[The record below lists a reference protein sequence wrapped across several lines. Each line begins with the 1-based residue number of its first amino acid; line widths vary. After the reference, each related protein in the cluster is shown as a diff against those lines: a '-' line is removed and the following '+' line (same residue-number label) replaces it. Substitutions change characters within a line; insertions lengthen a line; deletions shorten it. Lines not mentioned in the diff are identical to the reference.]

1 MVETPK
7 YDKNRDLGETIP
19 NLALNIT
26 EALETGVVRDTP
38 VPIDTYNM
46 MTDTDEVGGIVRDSF
61 SALDAAKA
69 IDAQMSTSGED

>member
-1 MVETPK
+1 MLENPK

-19 NLALNIT
+19 NLALDIT

-38 VPIDTYNM
+38 VPIETYNM
-46 MTDTDEVGGIVRDSF
+46 MVDTDEVGGIVRDSF

-69 IDAQMSTSGED
+69 IDAQMSTSGEN